1 MDLECRFRIVRPE
14 GDLERRPPA
23 EQANFRFSRPISRMG
38 VNNAAQVDFPDD
50 WIQLWR
56 WKESFCKDR

>member
-50 WIQLWR
+50 WIQL
-56 WKESFCKDR
+56 